1 MNRNY
6 YIVKDGVVDNI
17 AVVDREATPDWPPYE
32 GASLVAVDDAPL
44 VKEVLTITSDDGDEE
59 VEISR
64 PLRIGES
71 IDQ

>member
-6 YIVKDGVVDNI
+6 YILKEGVVDNI
-17 AVVDREATPDWPPYE
+17 VVLDKEENPDWLPYE
-32 GASLVAVDDAPL
+32 GAVLVAVDDGPL

-64 PLRIGES
+64 LFRIGES
-71 IDQ
+71 FDQ